1 MKKIKILSTLAL
13 LGVMATSLVGCDNQ
27 GSSSQTSGTNDTT
40 SDITSVS
47 DNSSSTS
54 DSTTTPDQIIAVT
67 QWEMNETYSQ
77 YQTRRN
83 NAEGLVADSGSFISN
98 EGKFRVGTVN
108 AVNIMPIVYGV
119 DILDPNLEPILITE
133 LDKNDVEVKL
143 YDQSNNEEL
152 NYSDYFL
159 DSDFDLLKSIGS
171 LKFKDEIDESKP
183 RDIKLVFSYLASD
196 DKDSFKDLTLEIS
209 IVDDGYNI
217 TDAKQL
223 VLIDNA
229 KSSKSD
235 GVIYSGYEELKKE
248 VLGVSDLTGVQTSY
262 EGFIIFNDITLSK
275 EDLPSTVMWSEEINA
290 NVSEDSPLYGTLI
303 DWLYVYEHE
312 LNSSNE
318 GSDSFNLYG
327 NYNRISLGE
336 DFPWIRSV
344 DKYNDPEPSVIEAGD
359 DATASV
365 NSHATL
371 FGNDAYDY
379 ANINYDFNI
388 VDLAVT
394 GNQGV
399 GSSQIIDIN
408 NTPEDKSDDAVCGGL
423 LFSKSGC
430 ILNFDNANI
439 SKFFTI
445 NVNNGAGSKSTLTS
459 RQGERATLNVVDSR
473 LSDCFSTMLFNYSES
488 AINVESSVLEK
499 SGGFLFI
506 NQALA
511 LDNKDSWAHDLSEE
525 EKALL
530 KGSDVIVDSESIL
543 NNFVTGE
550 GGWFDIYG
558 ATSAVASIKGLVDP
572 AMNKIDKGMFNSD
585 ARMNSIVLTMN
596 SNMETAGPLS
606 GNMNAL
612 VKIGDVTYL
621 DYQDGKEEMDQAM
634 SGIDLSNQLTLL
646 SLLTA
651 ATSYDYGASFFAKY
665 PTVLLSN
672 GKNLDNSV
680 YYNTI
685 YGDITDGDI
694 TDLSAVTLES
704 MIKSAVGL
712 GSIDGSDGSKMV
724 NKYLS
729 LFYYFDQSPSVPSDL
744 SKIASDYAVFNG
756 SNAYNLVVE
765 LFNV

>member
-1 MKKIKILSTLAL
+1 M
-13 LGVMATSLVGCDNQ
+13 M
-27 GSSSQTSGTNDTT
+27 
-40 SDITSVS
+40 
-47 DNSSSTS
+47 
-54 DSTTTPDQIIAVT
+54 
-67 QWEMNETYSQ
+67 
-77 YQTRRN
+77 
-83 NAEGLVADSGSFISN
+83 
-98 EGKFRVGTVN
+98 
-108 AVNIMPIVYGV
+108 
-119 DILDPNLEPILITE
+119 
-133 LDKNDVEVKL
+133 
-143 YDQSNNEEL
+143 
-152 NYSDYFL
+152 
-159 DSDFDLLKSIGS
+159 
-171 LKFKDEIDESKP
+171 
-183 RDIKLVFSYLASD
+183 
-196 DKDSFKDLTLEIS
+196 
-209 IVDDGYNI
+209 
-217 TDAKQL
+217 
-223 VLIDNA
+223 
-229 KSSKSD
+229 
-235 GVIYSGYEELKKE
+235 
-248 VLGVSDLTGVQTSY
+248 
-262 EGFIIFNDITLSK
+262 
-275 EDLPSTVMWSEEINA
+275 
-290 NVSEDSPLYGTLI
+290 
-303 DWLYVYEHE
+303 
-312 LNSSNE
+312 
-318 GSDSFNLYG
+318 
-327 NYNRISLGE
+327 
-336 DFPWIRSV
+336 
-344 DKYNDPEPSVIEAGD
+344 
-359 DATASV
+359 
-365 NSHATL
+365 
-371 FGNDAYDY
+371 
-379 ANINYDFNI
+379 
-388 VDLAVT
+388 
-394 GNQGV
+394 

-430 ILNFDNANI
+430 ILNFDNVNI

-445 NVNNGAGSKSTLTS
+445 NVNNGVGSKYTLTS
-459 RQGERATLNVVDSR
+459 RQGERVTLNVVDSR

-488 AINVESSVLEK
+488 LINVESSVLEK

-511 LDNKDSWAHDLSEE
+511 LDNKDSWAYDLSEE

-543 NNFVTGE
+543 NNLVTGE

-558 ATSAVASIKGLVDP
+558 AEPAVANIKNLVEP

-585 ARMNSIVLTMN
+585 SRMNSIVLTMN

-634 SGIDLSNQLTLL
+634 SGIDLSNPLTLQ

-680 YYNTI
+680 YYNTV
-685 YGDITDGDI
+685 YGDITD
-694 TDLSAVTLES
+694 LNAVTLES

-744 SKIASDYAVFNG
+744 SKIASDYAAFNG

>member
-1 MKKIKILSTLAL
+1 MKKVKILSVLAL

-27 GSSSQTSGTNDTT
+27 GSSTQTSGTDNTTTDVTSGSDSSSSSSDTT
-40 SDITSVS
+40 SDIDDIVV
-47 DNSSSTS
+47 
-54 DSTTTPDQIIAVT
+54 PF
-67 QWEMNETYSQ
+67 QWEMNAVYTKF
-77 YQTRRN
+77 QTNRDS
-83 NAEGLVADSGSFISN
+83 AEGLVANSGSFISN

-108 AVNIMPIVYGV
+108 AVNIMPAVYGV
-119 DILDPNLEPILITE
+119 DMLGEIVPISE
-133 LDKNDVEVKL
+133 LDKNDVDVKL
-143 YDQSNNEEL
+143 YDQSNDDEL

-159 DSDFDLLKSIGS
+159 DNDFDLLKSIGS
-171 LKFKDEIDESKP
+171 LKFKEVIDESKP

-209 IVDDGYNI
+209 IVDGGYNI

-229 KSSKSD
+229 KSSASD
-235 GVIYSGYEELKKE
+235 GVIYNGYDTLKKE
-248 VLGVSDLTGVQTSY
+248 VLGVSDLTGLQTSY
-262 EGFIIFNDITLSK
+262 EDFVIFNDITISK
-275 EDLPSTVMWSEEINA
+275 EDLPSTVMWSEEINEE
-290 NVSEDSPLYGTLI
+290 VTEDSPLYGTLI
-303 DWLYVYEHE
+303 DWLYIYEHE

-344 DKYNDPEPSVIEAGD
+344 NKYYEIELSVIESTDG
-359 DATASV
+359 ASV
-365 NSHATL
+365 NSHAAL

-379 ANINYDFNI
+379 ANVKYEFNI
-388 VDLAVT
+388 VDLGVT

-399 GSSQIIDIN
+399 ESNQLIDFN
-408 NTPEDKSDDAVCGGL
+408 GTPNDASDDAVCGGV

-430 ILNFDNANI
+430 ILNFNNANI
-439 SKFFTI
+439 SSFFTI
-445 NVNNGAGSKSTLTS
+445 NVNNGVGGRDTLVN
-459 RQGERATLNVVDSR
+459 RQGERPTLNVIDSR

-488 AINVESSVLEK
+488 VINVESSVLEK

-511 LDNKDSWAHDLSEE
+511 LDNPDSWAHNLSEE

-530 KGSDVIVDSESIL
+530 KGSDVIVDDQTIL

-550 GGWFDIYG
+550 GGWFSIYG
-558 ATSAVASIKGLVDP
+558 AASAVASIKGLVDP
-572 AMNKIDKGMFNSD
+572 AMNKVDKGMFNSD
-585 ARMNSIVLTMN
+585 SRMNSIVLTMN

-612 VKIGDVTYL
+612 VKIGDITYL

-634 SGIDLSNQLTLL
+634 SSVDLSNPLTLA
-646 SLLTA
+646 SLLSA

-672 GKNLDNSV
+672 GKNEEGSV
-680 YYNTI
+680 YYNTV
-685 YGDITDGDI
+685 YRDVSG
-694 TDLSAVTLES
+694 LSPVTLES
-704 MIKSAVGL
+704 MIKAAVRM
-712 GSIDGSDGSKMV
+712 GSIEGSDGSKMV

-729 LFYYFDQSPSVPSDL
+729 LFYYFATDPSNPSDL
-744 SKIASDYAVFNG
+744 SKIASDYASFNG